1 MGWHDGISKG
11 SGCTDDNSQG
21 SFLAPACDSM
31 CHGTLDVR
39 VWLDLVSIVRPR
51 SNGYLVGS
59 AGAKNL
65 VGAVGEA

>member
-1 MGWHDGISKG
+1 MGWHDEISTG

-21 SFLAPACDSM
+21 SFLVPACDSM
-31 CHGTLDVR
+31 RHGTLDVR

-51 SNGYLVGS
+51 STGYLVGS